1 MKSMFEEVK
10 EMVSNN
16 KIITSGKDD
25 WHYHCG
31 VAIQKLLNNSVLE
44 NPMFHEMKTEENLY
58 MYFVSHMIET
68 LLYKDK
74 LALIN
79 YIYSLKQI
87 ESTESLEYII
97 KKYFQD
103 NTLEVRSKKFI
114 LFCDYTKK
122 SELMEDTEDIQKL
135 LIFNNKNNK
144 WELAKAVDVDDF
156 NSSSILTFEKTEY
169 NEIIGFIGYTKN
181 NNYLVFKTKNMN
193 SKRDTGARCD
203 EKGKGKT
210 IDLFNEIVG
219 SEIFTKANTN
229 KIVSQELCVYEEFV
243 LRFFNENKRN
253 GKKWFVTPEMA
264 IVFLLKE
271 NNKKM
276 KHKHKNKKT
285 VI

>member
-1 MKSMFEEVK
+1 MF
-10 EMVSNN
+10 N
-16 KIITSGKDD
+16 
-25 WHYHCG
+25 
-31 VAIQKLLNNSVLE
+31 
-44 NPMFHEMKTEENLY
+44 EMKTEEKLY

-87 ESTESLEYII
+87 ESTESLEYLI

-122 SELMEDTEDIQKL
+122 SDAMEDTEDMQKL
-135 LIFNNKNNK
+135 FTFNNKSSK
-144 WELAKAVDVDDF
+144 WEPSKAVDVDDF
-156 NSSSILTFEKTEY
+156 NESPNLKFEKAEY
-169 NEIIGFIGYTKN
+169 NETIGFIGYTKN

-193 SKRDTGARCD
+193 SQRDTGARCD

-210 IDLFNEIVG
+210 IELFNEIVG
-219 SEIFTKANTN
+219 SEIFTKTNTT